1 MQKRK
6 IVSLALALFGWLVG
20 LQAQDSTAGTM
31 SLREAVDIAIK
42 NNYDVKVSEL
52 QAERAR
58 ISWQQARANM
68 LPNLNAS
75 VDHSSNAGR
84 SIDPFTNLYSDQK
97 NQYANYF
104 AGSNVIL
111 FNGLSLQNAI
121 KQNSLA
127 YDASNMELQ
136 QAKDNLTLQVI
147 LAYLQVLNNQDQL
160 AVARNQVDVSRK
172 QVERLEIMDKEGA
185 VPPAQLADLK
195 GTLAN
200 DEVTFINTEATLET
214 SKLSLVQLLNI
225 PYSKAMQLVPLTAD
239 QMPAKYEADV
249 EKIYQTAESQLA
261 QIKAVDLREKSA
273 QKGVKVE
280 QGRLWPT
287 VSLYGNITSNYS
299 STGLTNIYQSTTTV
313 PTGGYVLDGGGNKLD
328 VLIDQDNYKTQKI
341 KYFNQ
346 LKNNYYTSFGVNVS
360 IPILNYF
367 RQTNAV
373 RIARINLK
381 NAEATEQTTR
391 IRLKQTVEQSHL
403 NMTSSYA
410 RYLKLLEQVKA
421 FSESFRSAEVRFNAG
436 VINSVDYL
444 VTKNN
449 LDRANIALI
458 IARYDYIFRTKI
470 LDYLQGQLTL

>member
-31 SLREAVDIAIK
+31 SLKEAVDIAIK
-42 NNYDVKVSEL
+42 NNYDVKVTEL

-58 ISWQQARANM
+58 ISWQQARANL

-104 AGSNVIL
+104 AGSNLTL

-121 KQNSLA
+121 RQNSLA

-160 AVARNQVDVSRK
+160 AVARNQVEVSRK
-172 QVERLEIMDKEGA
+172 QVERLEVMDKEGA
-185 VPPAQLADLK
+185 VQPSLLSDLR

-200 DEVTFINTEATLET
+200 DEVTYINTEATLET
-214 SKLSLVQLLNI
+214 SKISLVQLLNI
-225 PYSKAMQLVPLTAD
+225 PYSKVMQLVPLTAD

-249 EKIYQTAESQLA
+249 ERIYATAESQLA

-313 PTGGYVLDGGGNKLD
+313 PTGAYVLNGTTKQD
-328 VLIDQDNYKTQKI
+328 VLIDQDNYNTQKI
-341 KYFNQ
+341 KYFEQ

-367 RQTNAV
+367 RQSNAV
-373 RIARINLK
+373 RLARVNLK

-410 RYLKLLEQVKA
+410 RYLKLVEQVKA

>member
-31 SLREAVDIAIK
+31 SLKEAVDIAIK
-42 NNYDVKVSEL
+42 NNYDVKVTEL

-58 ISWQQARANM
+58 ISWQQARANL

-104 AGSNVIL
+104 AGSNLTL

-121 KQNSLA
+121 RQNSLA

-160 AVARNQVDVSRK
+160 AVARNQVEVSRK
-172 QVERLEIMDKEGA
+172 QVERLEVMDKEGA
-185 VPPAQLADLK
+185 VQPSLLSDLR

-200 DEVTFINTEATLET
+200 DEVTYINTEATLET
-214 SKLSLVQLLNI
+214 SKISLVQLLNI
-225 PYSKAMQLVPLTAD
+225 PYSKVMQLVPLTAD

-313 PTGGYVLDGGGNKLD
+313 PTGAYVLNGATKLD
-328 VLIDQDNYKTQKI
+328 VLIDQDNYNTQKI
-341 KYFNQ
+341 KYFEQ

-373 RIARINLK
+373 RMARVNLK

-410 RYLKLLEQVKA
+410 RYQKLVEQVKA

>member
-31 SLREAVDIAIK
+31 SLKEAVDIAIK
-42 NNYDVKVSEL
+42 NNYDVKVTEL

-58 ISWQQARANM
+58 ISWQQARANL

-104 AGSNVIL
+104 AGSNLTL

-121 KQNSLA
+121 RQNSLA

-160 AVARNQVDVSRK
+160 AVARNQVEVSRK
-172 QVERLEIMDKEGA
+172 QVERLEVMDKEGA
-185 VPPAQLADLK
+185 VQPSLLSDLR

-200 DEVTFINTEATLET
+200 DEVTYINTEATLET
-214 SKLSLVQLLNI
+214 SKISLVQLLNI
-225 PYSKAMQLVPLTAD
+225 PYSKVMQLVPLTAD

-249 EKIYQTAESQLA
+249 ERIYATAESQLA

-313 PTGGYVLDGGGNKLD
+313 PTGAYVLNGTTKQD
-328 VLIDQDNYKTQKI
+328 VLIDQDNYNTQKI
-341 KYFNQ
+341 KYFEQ

-367 RQTNAV
+367 RQSNAV
-373 RIARINLK
+373 RLARVNLK
-381 NAEATEQTTR
+381 NAEATTR

-410 RYLKLLEQVKA
+410 RYLKLVEQVKA